1 MHDPLFD
8 DPIHEPPHSSNTGD
22 SSDRQTS
29 LQPFPE
35 GLYALLP
42 QVLQTATT
50 EVDEG
55 PRRDAFLAATLPVC
69 AAALP
74 NVQVAYNNG
83 SFLNLYTLISAP
95 SGAGKGCITR
105 TRDLGE
111 AIDQQTDAV
120 QTKGPFF
127 LPANTSVT
135 ALIQGLE
142 KNPYGVV
149 HETELKTLNTSL
161 SGGNGNGREVLRKG
175 YHAET
180 VSRNT
185 SSRRSLMIRDPA
197 PSLVLTGT
205 PQQVADLFSTD
216 NGLFSRMSVYRFDV
230 EPEWRSQVGFE
241 SAPGTSSPLDDL
253 VDTVAEARSQL
264 VRRSESLPVVFAND
278 AQSVLDKAH
287 EAVYNQ
293 WLASDVSVAF
303 PSCLHRSGLRVARM
317 ATVLRLLEVAH
328 SGTDLESA
336 TNVQLTKRSVRAGT
350 LLALTHLL
358 HSVQLGQNLDLG
370 TLVESPDPLEKI
382 SSLQRKFYRK
392 LRDIGMPIRFPLLVG
407 KEDLGL
413 REAKIRRWLDEFVD
427 IGLLREPSEDFYRKP
442 RGHSSSSP
450 EEAVREVL
458 EKVQDGAL

>member
-8 DPIHEPPHSSNTGD
+8 EPIHQPPHSSDTGD

-29 LQPFPE
+29 LQQFPE

-42 QVLQTATT
+42 QVLKTATT

-105 TRDLGE
+105 TRDLGK
-111 AIDQQTDAV
+111 AIAQQTNAA
-120 QTKGPFF
+120 QTKSPFF

-142 KNPYGVV
+142 KNPHGVV

-185 SSRRSLMIRDPA
+185 SSRRSLMVRDPA

-230 EPEWRSQVGFE
+230 KPEWRSQVGFG
-241 SAPGTSSPLDDL
+241 SGTGASPLDDL
-253 VDTVAEARSQL
+253 VDTMAEARSQL
-264 VRRSESLPVVFAND
+264 LRRSESLPVVFANG
-278 AQSVLDKAH
+278 AQTVLDEAH
-287 EAVYNQ
+287 EDVYDQ
-293 WLASDVSVAF
+293 WQASDVSIGF

-328 SGTDLESA
+328 SGTDLEST

-370 TLVESPDPLEKI
+370 TLLKSRAPLEKI
-382 SSLQRKFYRK
+382 SALQRKFYRE
-392 LRDIGMPIRFPLLVG
+392 LHDMSIPIDLATQIGG
-407 KEDLGL
+407 DKLGL

-427 IGLLREPSEDFYRKP
+427 IGLLVKWSKDVYRKP
-442 RGHSSSSP
+442 RGHSSSP
-450 EEAVREVL
+450 PDEAVREVL
-458 EKVQDGAL
+458 EKVQDGAF